1 MKCFSAVQDPGL
13 AGLTGLTGPKGIT
26 EPKGLTV
33 SPAAAS
39 YGPGQAF
46 FGAQLRSLYGV
57 HTARAAPGKRQAVVA
72 IVVAFT
78 YTGILDDLRTYWSCV
93 GNFPD
98 TVPPTVR
105 VATLASSSARRFD
118 AAWAEETCLDVQMV
132 CSVNPNAA
140 IWVVEAASSSLG
152 DMLAAVD
159 HATNVI
165 KADVVSMSWG
175 TMDAPA
181 LAPFGA
187 RFSNPRVSYCAASGD
202 SNTVSWPAVASNCV
216 AVGGTSLYW
225 TPNGANGTVGPNG
238 PNGASGAKWRT
249 ETTWTSAGCG
259 YASSV
264 LQPAYQHAV
273 PSIEHKFRA
282 VPDLSLVANPRTG
295 VYVVFRGQWYVIGGT
310 SVATP
315 IFAGMLSLANQARI
329 NAGKPTLTTVYSK
342 TATTNV
348 QALLYKSI
356 SATGGSR
363 YAANFNDV
371 TMGTNMGSIG
381 GAGAGAARLTTYF
394 EGPGYQLPT
403 GLGSPHCESLCA
415 DLLAL

>member
-1 MKCFSAVQDPGL
+1 MD
-13 AGLTGLTGPKGIT
+13 
-26 EPKGLTV
+26 
-33 SPAAAS
+33 PAAS
-39 YGPGQAF
+39 FGPGQAF

-57 HTARAAPGKRQAVVA
+57 HTVRAQGKRRAVVA

-78 YTGILDDLRTYWSCV
+78 YPGILDDLRVYWSCV
-93 GNFPD
+93 GNFPE
-98 TVPPTVR
+98 TAPPTVR
-105 VATLASSSARRFD
+105 VATLGPASSRRFE
-118 AAWAEETCLDVQMV
+118 AAWAQETCLDVQMV
-132 CSVNPNAA
+132 CSVNPNADV
-140 IWVVEAASSSLG
+140 WVVEAASSSLA

-159 HATNVI
+159 HATNAI

-202 SNTVSWPAVASNCV
+202 SNTVSWPAVAANCV

-225 TPNGANGTVGPNG
+225 TPDGAGIE
-238 PNGASGAKWRT
+238 RT

-295 VYVVFRGQWYVIGGT
+295 AHIVFKGQWYTIGGT
-310 SVATP
+310 SVSTP
-315 IFAGMLSLANQARI
+315 LFAGMLSLANQARI
-329 NAGKPTLTTVYSK
+329 NAGKVPLTTVYSR

-348 QALLYKSI
+348 QALLYRGIGANAAGAYGESYGANFTDV
-356 SATGGSR
+356 ATGDHRGS
-363 YAANFNDV
+363 V
-371 TMGTNMGSIG
+371 G
-381 GAGAGAARLTTYF
+381 GNRAARLTLYF

-403 GLGSPHCESLCA
+403 GLGSPHCERLCS

>member
-1 MKCFSAVQDPGL
+1 MTGIATCFS
-13 AGLTGLTGPKGIT
+13 
-26 EPKGLTV
+26 TV
-33 SPAAAS
+33 AAPMAPAASSAPAV
-39 YGPGQAF
+39 GPGQAF
-46 FGAQLRSLYGV
+46 FGTQLRSLYGV
-57 HTARAAPGKRQAVVA
+57 HTVQAAQGKRKAVVA
-72 IVVAFT
+72 IVVAFN
-78 YTGILDDLRTYWSCV
+78 YPGLLDDLRVYWSCV
-93 GNFPD
+93 GNFPE
-98 TVPPTVR
+98 TAPPTVR
-105 VATLASSSARRFD
+105 VATLGTSRGFD
-118 AAWAEETCLDVQMV
+118 AAWAQESCLDVQMV
-132 CSVNPNAA
+132 CAVNPNADV
-140 IWVVEAASSSLG
+140 WVVEAASNTLG
-152 DMLAAVD
+152 HMLAAVD

-175 TMDAPA
+175 TMDAPS

-202 SNTVSWPAVASNCV
+202 SNTVSWPAVAANCV

-225 TPNGANGTVGPNG
+225 TPGGAGNGAGIE
-238 PNGASGAKWRT
+238 RT

-295 VYVVFRGQWYVIGGT
+295 AHIVFKGQWYTIGGT
-310 SVATP
+310 SVSTP
-315 IFAGMLSLANQARI
+315 LFAGMLSLANQARI
-329 NAGKPTLTTVYSK
+329 NAGKVPLTTVYSR

-348 QALLYKSI
+348 QALLYRGIGAGAYGAYGES
-356 SATGGSR
+356 SG
-363 YAANFNDV
+363 ANFNDV
-371 TMGTNMGSIG
+371 ATGDTRGSVG
-381 GAGAGAARLTTYF
+381 GNSAARLTLYF

-403 GLGSPHCESLCA
+403 GLGSPHCERLCS

>member
-1 MKCFSAVQDPGL
+1 MD
-13 AGLTGLTGPKGIT
+13 
-26 EPKGLTV
+26 
-33 SPAAAS
+33 PAAS
-39 YGPGQAF
+39 FGPGQAF

-57 HTARAAPGKRQAVVA
+57 HTVRAQGKRRAVVA

-78 YTGILDDLRTYWSCV
+78 YPGILDDLRVYWSCV
-93 GNFPD
+93 GNFPE
-98 TVPPTVR
+98 TAPPTVR
-105 VATLASSSARRFD
+105 VATRGPASSRRFE
-118 AAWAEETCLDVQMV
+118 AAWAQETCLDVQMV
-132 CSVNPNAA
+132 CSVNPNADV
-140 IWVVEAASSSLG
+140 WVVEAASSSLA

-159 HATNVI
+159 HATNAI

-202 SNTVSWPAVASNCV
+202 SNTVSWPAVAANCV

-225 TPNGANGTVGPNG
+225 TPRGD
-238 PNGASGAKWRT
+238 GASNNKERT

-295 VYVVFRGQWYVIGGT
+295 VYVVFKGQWCVLGGT

-329 NAGKPTLTTVYSK
+329 NAGKVTLTTVYSK
-342 TATTNV
+342 TATANV
-348 QALLYKSI
+348 QTLLYKGIGAAAS
-356 SATGGSR
+356 SASSASAASSASGAAASSASAASGASSASAASS

-371 TMGTNMGSIG
+371 VTGDNRGSVG
-381 GAGAGAARLTTYF
+381 GNAARLTTYF
-394 EGPGYQLPT
+394 EGTGYQLPT
-403 GLGSPHCESLCA
+403 GLGSPHCASLCA